1 MRRAFR
7 LYRLFNLL
15 SLDVVAGAVVCSIF
29 FAHLFKTQLK
39 LSGIVALALTVWII
53 YTADHLLDARH
64 VQHEASTERH
74 KFHQKNFRIL
84 LIVLLAAIIVNV
96 VQVFF
101 IRRPV
106 LIGGV
111 LLALVI
117 AAYLIA
123 QRYLKY
129 LKEIFAAL
137 LYSGGVLLVPVSM
150 RVTPLTSIHVQL
162 IAIFFI
168 TALLNLLL
176 FSWFDHARDEQD
188 HRQSF
193 STIFGENCTQKTI
206 LLLFVLNTGLFVSL
220 LIASDQ
226 HLFIGTLLLMNV
238 MLFFLMVRK
247 GYFLVN
253 DRYRLFGDAVFIVPI
268 IYIFSV

>member
-1 MRRAFR
+1 MRKAFR

-15 SLDVVAGAVVCSIF
+15 SLDVAAGAVVCSIF

-53 YTADHLLDARH
+53 YTADHLLDAQH

-74 KFHQKNFRIL
+74 KFHQNNFRIL
-84 LIVLLAAIIVNV
+84 LAMVLVAIVVNAY
-96 VQVFF
+96 QIFF

-106 LIGGV
+106 LVGGV
-111 LLALVI
+111 VLALVI

-129 LKEIFAAL
+129 LKEFFAAL

-150 RVTPLTSIHVQL
+150 RVTPLTTMHVQL

-188 HRQSF
+188 NRQSF
-193 STIFGENCTQKTI
+193 STIFGENCTRKTI
-206 LLLFVLNTGLFVSL
+206 LVLFILNTC
-220 LIASDQ
+220 
-226 HLFIGTLLLMNV
+226 LFISLSIAGDQLLSIATLVVMNV

-247 GYFLVN
+247 SYFIVN
-253 DRYRLFGDAVFIVPI
+253 DRYRLLGDAVFIVPL
-268 IYIFSV
+268 IYISSL